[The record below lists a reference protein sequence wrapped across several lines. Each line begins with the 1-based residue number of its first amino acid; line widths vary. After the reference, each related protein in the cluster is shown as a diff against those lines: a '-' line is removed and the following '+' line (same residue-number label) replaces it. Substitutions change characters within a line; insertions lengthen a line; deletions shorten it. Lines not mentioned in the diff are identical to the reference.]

1 MEKELSKDIPFTV
14 EETKMLREKFI
25 EKYCKEKGWNSKNLS
40 SNQMLEVV
48 THRNYKNP
56 GLILG

>member
-14 EETKMLREKFI
+14 DEVKLLREKFLST
-25 EKYCKEKGWNSKNLS
+25 YCKEKGWDSKNLS

-48 THRNYKNP
+48 THKDYKNP

>member
-14 EETKMLREKFI
+14 DEVKLLREKFI
-25 EKYCKEKGWNSKNLS
+25 STYCKEKGWDSKNLS

-48 THRNYKNP
+48 THKDYKNP